1 MSCLNITI
9 NSSYDP
15 QLHKQMWYYIY
26 ILIGMSVYYMI
37 INLKHIKLI
46 EKIYPPMFDFI
57 DKFNGCI
64 TVDDTKS
71 VSIYYLSYFI
81 VFIILYAS
89 ILVYIYVNLKNGL
102 FKTLGDGV
110 YIFLLLF
117 AYLVMIINL
126 LYYYDDCFKPIEDI
140 VGNNCNI
147 PSCPDPKK
155 PYYNLSQS
163 KCVSKT
169 KTTPKPTPSGPT
181 TTPSPSG
188 PTPLPTAPKLD
199 ASISSSKQIDSQEEP
214 STTSKSYIASGIF
227 SQINKQ
233 DVKNDLVNNASSIF
247 KNTRSFLSTEN
258 LQDAVNYPSSFFST
272 KNSQDT
278 VNNQEGFTDE
288 YNIVYTDIFER
299 ANFLMDKLYKLSNIY
314 SIN

>member
-64 TVDDTKS
+64 TVDGTRS

-126 LYYYDDCFKPIEDI
+126 LYYYDDCFNSEGDI
-140 VGNNCNI
+140 IDKTCSE
-147 PSCPDPKK
+147 PTCPDPKK
-155 PYYNLSQS
+155 PYYSLSQS

-169 KTTPKPTPSGPT
+169 KTTPKPTPSDP
-181 TTPSPSG
+181 TPSPPD
-188 PTPLPTAPKLD
+188 PTPNPSPNNPTPD
-199 ASISSSKQIDSQEEP
+199 TFTTPEPTIFNP
-214 STTSKSYIASGIF
+214 STTPKYYSAYGF
-227 SQINKQ
+227 MSQISKQ
-233 DVKNDLVNNASSIF
+233 NDVENDTVNNA
-247 KNTRSFLSTEN
+247 
-258 LQDAVNYPSSFFST
+258 SSFFST
-272 KNSQDT
+272 KNSQDAE
-278 VNNQEGFTDE
+278 NNQEGFTDE
-288 YNIVYTDIFER
+288 YNIVYMDIFER
-299 ANFLMDKLYKLSNIY
+299 ANHLMNKLYKLSNIY